1 MDKFW
6 NIIGNVANLLGII
19 SFPFA
24 IYELITI
31 KSRMKKAQ
39 ESMNELLVLKDYQSI
54 SELSNRSSKI
64 QEELSKIIT
73 NHSKKGIT
81 KESMKNQCQSIIDEL
96 DKSIVDT
103 PSQHEDLTGLF
114 INCKIEIQ
122 NYVEKGKLDHLK
134 DAQEYL
140 YSCISLLKQLSASTL
155 SAEAERIAQ
164 SE

>member
-1 MDKFW
+1 MDAW
-6 NIIGNVANLLGII
+6 NVVGNIANILGIV
-19 SFPFA
+19 SFPVA
-24 IYELITI
+24 IYELIKI

-54 SELSNRSSKI
+54 SELSNRSSKM

-73 NHSKKGIT
+73 NHSKKGIK
-81 KESMKNQCQSIIDEL
+81 KESIKNQCQSIINEL
-96 DKSIVDT
+96 DRSIVDT

-114 INCKIEIQ
+114 INCKKEIQ
-122 NYVEKGKLDHLK
+122 NYIEKSELDYLK
-134 DAQEYL
+134 DAQDYL

-155 SAEAERIAQ
+155 SSEAERIAQ